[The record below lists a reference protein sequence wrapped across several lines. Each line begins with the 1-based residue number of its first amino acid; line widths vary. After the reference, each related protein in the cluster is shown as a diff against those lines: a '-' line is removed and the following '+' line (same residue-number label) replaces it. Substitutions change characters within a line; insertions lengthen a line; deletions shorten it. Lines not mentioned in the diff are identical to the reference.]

1 MKELAYLALQ
11 INIYGLPLFKSSSKQ
26 FWPILAILKGI
37 SHSTGPFVIGLFCGD
52 AKPTSLDEYLADFV
66 QEMQSLR
73 ENGVRHDG
81 KTYGISI
88 ENYVCTC

>member
-1 MKELAYLALQ
+1 MGCL
-11 INIYGLPLFKSSSKQ
+11 SSKAQ
-26 FWPILAILKGI
+26 ASSFGLLKGI

-88 ENYVCTC
+88 ENYVYTC